1 MRECPRCHMAN
12 PDTAEQ
18 CDCGYSFVL
27 QSGGTTPLP
36 MRARPVPAVVKGHAL
51 LVGGLLLLNTLAGS
65 AGRAGTGAAADAT
78 AAYLVFFVILGIL
91 FFLMLGGRAWAR
103 IVLGVLT
110 LPAGLLILLP
120 QAARDFTDPHYR
132 PGAPA
137 GGGLFG
143 E

>member
-1 MRECPRCHMAN
+1 MRECPRCRVVN
-12 PDTAEQ
+12 PDTAGQ

-36 MRARPVPAVVKGHAL
+36 MSARPVPTVVKVHAF
-51 LVGGLLLLNTLAGS
+51 LVGGVLLLNFLAGS
-65 AGRAGTGAAADAT
+65 AGRAGAGAATDVIG
-78 AAYLVFFVILGIL
+78 AYVVLSVILGIL

-132 PGAPA
+132 PGASA
-137 GGGLFG
+137 GGGFLQ

>member
-1 MRECPRCHMAN
+1 MRECPRCRMAN

-27 QSGGTTPLP
+27 HSGGTTPLP
-36 MRARPVPAVVKGHAL
+36 MRARPVPAVVKIHTL
-51 LVGGLLLLNTLAGS
+51 LVGGLLLLNILVGS
-65 AGRAGTGAAADAT
+65 AGRAGTRAATDEIGA
-78 AAYLVFFVILGIL
+78 YVVFFVILGIL

-132 PGAPA
+132 PDAPA

>member
-1 MRECPRCHMAN
+1 MKECPRCQTAN

-18 CDCGYSFVL
+18 CDCGYSFAL

-36 MRARPVPAVVKGHAL
+36 MNARPVPTVVKVHAL
-51 LVGGLLLLNTLAGS
+51 LVGGLLLLNILAGS
-65 AGRAGTGAAADAT
+65 AGRAGTGAAA
-78 AAYLVFFVILGIL
+78 AAYVVFLVILGVL

-110 LPAGLLILLP
+110 LPAGLLVLLP

-137 GGGLFG
+137 GGGLFR

>member
-1 MRECPRCHMAN
+1 MKECPRCHVAN

-27 QSGGTTPLP
+27 QSGGATPVP
-36 MRARPVPAVVKGHAL
+36 MSARPVPTVVKVHAL
-51 LVGGLLLLNTLAGS
+51 LVGGLLLVNLVGGNAGP
-65 AGRAGTGAAADAT
+65 AGTGAYVVLLAI
-78 AAYLVFFVILGIL
+78 VGVL

-110 LPAGLLILLP
+110 LPAGLLLLLP

-132 PGAPA
+132 PDAPA
-137 GGGLFG
+137 GGGLFR